1 MAIVKKTE
9 TDHDFEFIDK
19 KENKRHYHKNPEVY
33 LPKKVT
39 RSKSDDETI
48 IDVEEEIKQPKKTSF
63 FSKYDNTNLN
73 KLKPYT

>member
-1 MAIVKKTE
+1 M
-9 TDHDFEFIDK
+9 
-19 KENKRHYHKNPEVY
+19 NYHKNPEVY